1 MTAATLSHLPAMAG
15 SALLH
20 SAGRVSLWAIGQYFR
35 APLANTGI
43 LAMVLLTGMAGS
55 NALYNQTARHP
66 APLFA
71 PAADVVQSTV
81 EAGPVP
87 AQRVGALPKAP
98 KVTTE
103 TTASVN
109 ANASV
114 PDAPIGNAE
123 VFALQKKL
131 VELKLFEGTVD
142 GYYGPKTANAIRAFE
157 LRMGMKPQGALTRP
171 VIEAIMRAS
180 ALEQVAEPQPVQMA
194 AQPAVTQPAPAQPM
208 PQPVAA
214 AQPEAQKP
222 ATRQVQ
228 TLRIAQQ
235 PAPATEDRTLV
246 GPVDPVAE
254 TLDVAADTAAGAFDS
269 IAGLVE
275 DINASRAQSPSV
287 QPERPVQTP
296 AAAQPQQLQ
305 QAPVQ
310 QAPVQQVA
318 SLPQAP
324 APAANNLPTTVA
336 EGPAAT
342 AGTDTE
348 LVSKVQRGLASLGFL
363 AGAIDGVPGEATSRA
378 IRNFEVYYNYDVTGK
393 VSPELVG
400 MLKSAGAAI

>member
-55 NALYNQTARHP
+55 NALYHQTSRHP

-71 PAADVVQSTV
+71 PAADVVQSTAEDV
-81 EAGPVP
+81 PVP

-98 KVTTE
+98 KVTGE

-109 ANASV
+109 PNAGV
-114 PDAPIGNAE
+114 PNEPIGNAE

-131 VELKLFEGTVD
+131 AELRLFEGTVD

-180 ALEQVAEPQPVQMA
+180 ALEQVAEPQPVQVA
-194 AQPAVTQPAPAQPM
+194 AQPVAAQPIVAQPM
-208 PQPVAA
+208 PQPVAT

-235 PAPATEDRTLV
+235 PATEQRTLV

-287 QPERPVQTP
+287 QQQPAQRPAQTL
-296 AAAQPQQLQ
+296 AVAQPQQQ
-305 QAPVQ
+305 IQ

-318 SLPQAP
+318 SLPQTA

-336 EGPAAT
+336 EGPAA